1 MSQETE
7 LQRLEV
13 IVEKLLVKY
22 EDLRAENASLKQDL
36 TEKNL
41 RLAELEDNL
50 SVQKNERG
58 EIGKRVSKLVEQIEE
73 WEKALDEDGSEQPA
87 ADAQDSLEAVE
98 DEEEDPEPVEAEAEA
113 EADVVAAVQED
124 AAETRKT
131 VDEEGRHQ
139 HNLFSLSG
147 FQR

>member
-7 LQRLEV
+7 LQRLEL

-22 EDLRAENASLKQDL
+22 EDLRAENAVLKQDL

-50 SVQKNERG
+50 SVQKTERG

-73 WEKALDEDGSEQPA
+73 WEKALEDDGSEKPVTEA
-87 ADAQDSLEAVE
+87 EDSVDTVE
-98 DEEEDPEPVEAEAEA
+98 DEEEDPEPAEPEAEAEA
-113 EADVVAAVQED
+113 EVVAAVQED

>member
-73 WEKALDEDGSEQPA
+73 WEKALDKDGSEQPA
-87 ADAQDSLEAVE
+87 ADAEDSLETEEA
-98 DEEEDPEPVEAEAEA
+98 EEEDPEPVEAEAEA
-113 EADVVAAVQED
+113 EVDAVAAVQED
-124 AAETRKT
+124 GGETRKT

>member
-58 EIGKRVSKLVEQIEE
+58 RNNFV
-73 WEKALDEDGSEQPA
+73 
-87 ADAQDSLEAVE
+87 
-98 DEEEDPEPVEAEAEA
+98 
-113 EADVVAAVQED
+113 
-124 AAETRKT
+124 
-131 VDEEGRHQ
+131 
-139 HNLFSLSG
+139 
-147 FQR
+147 